1 MEHLQLYKILREAK
15 IVNAEWQLTYVLAV
29 EELVIQIL
37 TFPR

>member
-15 IVNAEWQLTYVLAV
+15 IVSAEWQLTYVLAV
-29 EELVIQIL
+29 EEPVNQIR